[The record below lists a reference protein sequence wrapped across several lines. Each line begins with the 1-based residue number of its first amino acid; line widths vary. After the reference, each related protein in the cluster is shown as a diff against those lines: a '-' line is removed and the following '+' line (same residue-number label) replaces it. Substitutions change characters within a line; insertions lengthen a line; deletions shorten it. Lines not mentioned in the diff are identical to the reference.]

1 MRRLV
6 PVAAMMLI
14 ICAVVFAVSRTAATA
29 GLVPNDAV
37 TLWASAMTAGEG
49 QMPIGRIL
57 AAYPTI
63 PFLATTLLDAL
74 TPAGTPTPVLLTGAV
89 LALFAGGLLVAFR
102 RIGVPAIAGPL
113 MVFLIVLH
121 PAMLRAAIAGPA
133 EMIFALFLFL
143 LGGAL
148 FDLRARSGAAE
159 VMTVAFALLGL
170 SFSHPMGAAI
180 TCAAAP
186 LFVLSIHPE
195 TFFKSPLNLLLAL
208 LFPTAFC
215 VAAFS
220 YMSWIFP
227 GSGWTFLIAPV
238 EGVAAWVT
246 GFSHLFGQGFTG
258 SLALDAGVAM
268 IAAVVIG
275 APLVPAA
282 IISIWRLRPLLS
294 PTVMFVATTAA
305 AAGLAVTTGLFGDPA
320 AIAVMPPILAAI
332 IIIRMP
338 PVRRR
343 LSIVLAM
350 LVLGWFGGIAG
361 LAIADPSGAIN
372 IAIALEGRNVDAERF
387 AAIDLGHATAG
398 RDGVLVDTL
407 NAPAVVLG
415 RGSARGLLPPS
426 DEAFTLGILFSR
438 INTPF
443 VAVPDPQIGTG
454 AQDRLNKAFP
464 LLYRRG
470 AQGYQ
475 LIYDNAGWR
484 LFARTETAFGQAEPT
499 NYRTDHGPTG
509 VHHAYSGY

>member
-1 MRRLV
+1 MRRRL
-6 PVAAMMLI
+6 PVAAMMLVV
-14 ICAVVFAVSRTAATA
+14 CAVAFAVSRIAATA

-37 TLWASAMTAGEG
+37 TLWAGAITAGEG
-49 QMPIGRIL
+49 QMPIGRML
-57 AAYPTI
+57 AAYPTL

-74 TPAGTPTPVLLTGAV
+74 TPAGMPTPVLLTGAV

-102 RIGVPAIAGPL
+102 RIGVPMIAGSL
-113 MVFLIVLH
+113 MVLLIVLH

-133 EMIFALFLFL
+133 EMIFAVFLFL
-143 LGGAL
+143 LGRAL
-148 FDLRARSGAAE
+148 FDLRARSGASE
-159 VMTVAFALLGL
+159 VMAVGLSLLGL

-180 TCAAAP
+180 ACAAAP

-195 TFFKSPLNLLLAL
+195 VFFRNSLNLLLAL

-227 GSGWTFLIAPV
+227 GSGWTFLIAPT
-238 EGVAAWVT
+238 EGVATWAA
-246 GFSHLFGQGFTG
+246 GFANLFGRGLTG
-258 SLALDAGVAM
+258 SLSLDAGIVV
-268 IAAVVIG
+268 IAAVLIG
-275 APLVPAA
+275 APIVPVA

-294 PTVMFVATTAA
+294 PTLMFVAMTVAATA
-305 AAGLAVTTGLFGDPA
+305 LAVTTGVFGDPA
-320 AIAVMPPILAAI
+320 AAAVMPPILAAI
-332 IIIRMP
+332 IIIHMP

-343 LSIVLAM
+343 LAVVLTT

-361 LAIADPSGAIN
+361 LAIADPSGTVNVAV
-372 IAIALEGRNVDAERF
+372 ALEGHDVDAERV
-387 AAIDLGHATAG
+387 AAINLGNATVG

-415 RGSARGLLPPS
+415 RGGARGLLSPS

-438 INTPF
+438 IDTPF
-443 VAVPDPQIGTG
+443 VAVPDPQIGSG

-470 AQGYQ
+470 ATGYR
-475 LIYDNAGWR
+475 LIFENAGWR
-484 LFARTETAFGQAEPT
+484 LFARTETAPGQGTP
-499 NYRTDHGPTG
+499 G
-509 VHHAYSGY
+509 SF